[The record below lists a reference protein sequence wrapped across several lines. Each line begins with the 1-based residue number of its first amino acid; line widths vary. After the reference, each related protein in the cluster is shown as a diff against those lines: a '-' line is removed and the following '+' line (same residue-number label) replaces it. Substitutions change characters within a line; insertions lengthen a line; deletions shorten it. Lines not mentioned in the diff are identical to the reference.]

1 MMDRREKFKYFL
13 LNTLLQTSKILNN
26 SKMTD
31 NKCPTN
37 KIHSLQTLL
46 HSSVLFLF
54 CGLKS
59 CHDPSILSYHFRV
72 VVKLFASG
80 AEIPLVARVQITIGA
95 EVGVTLTVLQMILS
109 LRGLVNKGT
118 YTVEL
123 LKKINNTNFF
133 LKFLLFKPKHFASK

>member
-1 MMDRREKFKYFL
+1 M
-13 LNTLLQTSKILNN
+13 
-26 SKMTD
+26 
-31 NKCPTN
+31 
-37 KIHSLQTLL
+37 
-46 HSSVLFLF
+46 
-54 CGLKS
+54 
-59 CHDPSILSYHFRV
+59 
-72 VVKLFASG
+72 VKLFASG

-133 LKFLLFKPKHFASK
+133 FLISSIQTKALCQ

>member
-1 MMDRREKFKYFL
+1 M
-13 LNTLLQTSKILNN
+13 
-26 SKMTD
+26 
-31 NKCPTN
+31 
-37 KIHSLQTLL
+37 
-46 HSSVLFLF
+46 
-54 CGLKS
+54 
-59 CHDPSILSYHFRV
+59 
-72 VVKLFASG
+72 VKLFASG

-133 LKFLLFKPKHFASK
+133 FKISSIQTKALCQ